1 MRKLR
6 DLLPLEFRILYRQFF
21 LRVIDLEALSV
32 HADIPR
38 FLGQFA
44 SVLVFTSLIGALGL
58 LFSVDRLAA
67 NEYLEFAW
75 RGEQNLISGTMLLV
89 GLVAIVGWD
98 STFPDRRDVM
108 VLSPL
113 PIAPSTILFA
123 KIAASTSLLGLAV
136 VTLNFAS
143 GIAWPLFI
151 GAHHQSGSFLYK
163 HDLILLKMLVG
174 RDGVSGADVLCANDH
189 QMLRAVG
196 FGSDLQDESADV
208 TLSRFGSPQTRL
220 AFIFLQQK
228 WGCASLRSCAWFLL
242 RRYGDQRQQQESR
255 EERLISHA
263 SNLR

>member
-1 MRKLR
+1 MRRLR

-44 SVLVFTSLIGALGL
+44 SVLVFISLIGATGL

-67 NEYLEFAW
+67 NEYLQFAW

-113 PIAPSTILFA
+113 PIAPRTILFA
-123 KIAASTSLLGLAV
+123 KVAASTSLLGLAV
-136 VTLNFAS
+136 LTLNFAS

-151 GAHHQSGSFLYK
+151 GAHHQSSWGLFQALGAYWLTMIGVGVFLYGSVLTIQGLTSLMFPRRVF
-163 HDLILLKMLVG
+163 LIL
-174 RDGVSGADVLCANDH
+174 
-189 QMLRAVG
+189 
-196 FGSDLQDESADV
+196 SA
-208 TLSRFGSPQTRL
+208 
-220 AFIFLQQK
+220 FLQVACF
-228 WGCASLRSCAWFLL
+228 CAFFAVYFLEPTITSSTAIGTLRII
-242 RRYGDQRQQQESR
+242 GSR
-255 EERLISHA
+255 GRHPFGFSHCLT
-263 SNLR
+263 N

>member
-151 GAHHQSGSFLYK
+151 GAHHQSGWGVFQALGAYCLTMIGIGVFLYCF
-163 HDLILLKMLVG
+163 
-174 RDGVSGADVLCANDH
+174 VLAI
-189 QMLRAVG
+189 QGL
-196 FGSDLQDESADV
+196 
-208 TLSRFGSPQTRL
+208 TRL
-220 AFIFLQQK
+220 IFPRRAFLVLSAFLQIACF
-228 WGCASLRSCAWFLL
+228 CALLAVYFL
-242 RRYGDQRQQQESR
+242 
-255 EERLISHA
+255 
-263 SNLR
+263 